1 MSYSLV
7 FTEQYVRRAKRFL
20 HRHPE
25 LRESYLAALVTLE
38 DDPHHPSL
46 HLEALDDRLAG
57 LHSVS
62 VDSSQRTTLQLIL
75 SDRDIIPVN
84 VDDRDSVR

>member
-1 MSYSLV
+1 MSHSLV

-25 LRESYLAALVTLE
+25 LRDHYLNALSLLES
-38 DDPHHPSL
+38 DPHDPSL
-46 HLEALDDRLAG
+46 HLEALNDSLAG
-57 LHSVS
+57 LHSIFI
-62 VDSSQRTTLQLIL
+62 DGSQQTTLQLIL

-84 VDDRDSVR
+84 VDDRDSVL